1 MSEPVDK
8 VLYEKVKKKVWKQYE
23 KPSAYRSGALSKEYK
38 KQFKEKYPGK
48 NAYTGESNKLKNWF
62 SERWVNQR
70 GETGYKY
77 KSDVYR
83 PTIRVSKKTP
93 MTFSELGKKKIEK
106 ARRKKALFGRVKS
119 FKAL

>member
-1 MSEPVDK
+1 MSVPVDK
-8 VLYEKVKKKVWKQYE
+8 ELYDTIKKKVWKQYE
-23 KPSAYRSGALSKEYK
+23 KPSAYRSGALVKEYR
-38 KQFKEKYPGK
+38 KQFKEKYGDKP
-48 NAYTGESNKLKNWF
+48 AYKGEKKGNLKRWF

-93 MTFSELGKKKIEK
+93 MTFAELGKEKIRK
-106 ARRKKALFGRVKS
+106 ARRKKALFGRVNR
-119 FKAL
+119 F

>member
-23 KPSAYRSGALSKEYK
+23 KPSAYRSGALTKEYK

-48 NAYTGESNKLKNWF
+48 NAYTGEKKGNLERWF
-62 SERWVNQR
+62 SERWENTR
-70 GETGYKY
+70 GEVGYKY

-93 MTFSELGKKKIEK
+93 MTFAELGKKKIEK
-106 ARRKKALFGRVKS
+106 ARRKKALFGRVNR
-119 FKAL
+119 F